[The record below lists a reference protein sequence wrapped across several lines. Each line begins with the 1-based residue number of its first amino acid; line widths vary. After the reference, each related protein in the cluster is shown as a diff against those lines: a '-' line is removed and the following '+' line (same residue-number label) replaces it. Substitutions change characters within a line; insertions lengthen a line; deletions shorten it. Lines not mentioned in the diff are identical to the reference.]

1 MTTKAKCFALA
12 KNHNLSISYGFSSY
26 CKSSS
31 VDLPDGFL
39 DYNGRTGLC
48 FEVEESSAKDFWKAV
63 YGDIESIIAM
73 KEYWTKDLDNEG
85 EGA

>member
-1 MTTKAKCFALA
+1 MGLVLIVNQAVLIY
-12 KNHNLSISYGFSSY
+12 LMVSWI
-26 CKSSS
+26 
-31 VDLPDGFL
+31 
-39 DYNGRTGLC
+39 RTGLC